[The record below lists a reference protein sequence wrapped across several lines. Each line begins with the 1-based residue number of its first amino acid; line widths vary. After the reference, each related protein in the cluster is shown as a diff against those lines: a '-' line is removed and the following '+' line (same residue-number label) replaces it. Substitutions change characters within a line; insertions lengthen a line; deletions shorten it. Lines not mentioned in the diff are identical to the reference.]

1 MPVAEDRIDLIV
13 SYRARRG
20 PDTLPPMTR
29 EQRDFLRKLIDARMR
44 KRLDGLAVRGGSPP
58 GSVPRPPRRVK
69 SVVGGA

>member
-1 MPVAEDRIDLIV
+1 
-13 SYRARRG
+13 
-20 PDTLPPMTR
+20 MTR

-44 KRLDGLAVRGGSPP
+44 ERLDGLAVRGGSPP